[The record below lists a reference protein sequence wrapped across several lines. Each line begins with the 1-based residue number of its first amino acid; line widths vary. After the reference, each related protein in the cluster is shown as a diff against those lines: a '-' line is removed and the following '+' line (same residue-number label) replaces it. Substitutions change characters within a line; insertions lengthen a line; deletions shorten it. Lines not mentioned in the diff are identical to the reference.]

1 MSISTPNVSTQNE
14 RLLSVDA
21 FRGLTI
27 ALMIL
32 VNDPGSWGHV
42 YSPLK
47 HAEWHGITPT
57 DLVFPFFLFIVGIA
71 VVLSLS
77 KVRASEGNKAAM
89 RRKILVRSLKIFAL
103 GLLLGLLP
111 LFDFTNIRWLGVLQR
126 IAVVY
131 FVCAMLFL
139 QDDKRLEIRAFV
151 ALLVGY
157 WLAMILVPV
166 PEIGAASLEP
176 ASNLANWIDSEF
188 LPGKLWR
195 GTWDPEGLLST
206 LPAIASGISGIFV
219 GRFLL
224 SDWPRRKQFKWLFWA
239 GLTAMFAG
247 LVWDIFFPI
256 NKNIWTSSYVLYTSG
271 CAATVLSLLIY
282 MLDVK
287 NIQKGFGFAIV
298 FGSNAITIYALSY
311 VLMFALDHGLGV
323 RQMAFDG
330 LLGLGLVP
338 EFASLV
344 WAIGFTAFCFIPALI
359 LYRNKIFIKL

>member
-1 MSISTPNVSTQNE
+1 MSISTPNVSTPSE

-32 VNDPGSWGHV
+32 VNDPGSWSHV
-42 YSPLK
+42 YAPLK

-57 DLVFPFFLFIVGIA
+57 DLVFPFFLFIVGISIT
-71 VVLSLS
+71 LSLS
-77 KVRASEGNKAAM
+77 KSLVNKSGLTEVHRKIYVRA
-89 RRKILVRSLKIFAL
+89 IKIFAL
-103 GLLLGLLP
+103 GLALGMLP

-139 QDDKRLEIRAFV
+139 QDNKRLEIRAFV
-151 ALLVGY
+151 ALLIGY
-157 WLAMILVPV
+157 WLAMILLPV
-166 PEIGAASLEP
+166 PGIGAASLEP
-176 ASNLANWIDSEF
+176 ASNLANWIDSEY

-247 LVWDIFFPI
+247 LVWDVFFPI
-256 NKNIWTSSYVLYTSG
+256 NKNIWTSSYVLFSSG
-271 CAATVLSLLIY
+271 CAATLLSLLIY
-282 MLDVK
+282 LMDVK

-298 FGSNAITIYALSY
+298 FGSNAITLYALSY
-311 VLMFALDHGLGV
+311 VLMFALDHGLGM
-323 RQMAFDG
+323 RQMVFDG
-330 LLGLGLVP
+330 LLGLGFMP